1 MDKDACGTCR
11 NKNRCIET
19 EQDVSVP
26 ELQEEKR
33 TCTAAT
39 VVGPETKTIHPYYKG
54 KFGGMQDVNEDQ

>member
-11 NKNRCIET
+11 NKNRCIERSRLYPCLSYKKK
-19 EQDVSVP
+19 V
-26 ELQEEKR
+26 

-39 VVGPETKTIHPYYKG
+39 VVGPETKTTHPYYKG

>member
-11 NKNRCIET
+11 NKNRCIER
-19 EQDVSVP
+19 SRMYP
-26 ELQEEKR
+26 CLELQEEKR

-39 VVGPETKTIHPYYKG
+39 VVDAETKIIHPYYKG

>member
-1 MDKDACGTCR
+1 M
-11 NKNRCIET
+11 
-19 EQDVSVP
+19 P

-39 VVGPETKTIHPYYKG
+39 VVDPETKIIHPYYKG